1 MEENELNAIRAEL
14 ASALERESLRSVARD
29 VGMTPSGLAKV
40 VASATPYAKTR
51 RLLHAW
57 SERRRA
63 GGREREVDAALDVL
77 LRELDPAQREEARE
91 SIRRTLGELR
101 ERPKSPEKVS
111 AARARWDRG

>member
-1 MEENELNAIRAEL
+1 
-14 ASALERESLRSVARD
+14 
-29 VGMTPSGLAKV
+29 
-40 VASATPYAKTR
+40 
-51 RLLHAW
+51 
-57 SERRRA
+57 
-63 GGREREVDAALDVL
+63 VL